1 MSPIVLAVAALVIL
15 IVGFKVLR
23 AVTSGCFKFA
33 AMIFL
38 LGALAA
44 AYYVMKDKIVIP

>member
-1 MSPIVLAVAALVIL
+1 MSPIVIAIAGLVIL
-15 IVGFKVLR
+15 VVAFKVIR

-38 LGALAA
+38 LAALGA
-44 AYYVMKDKIVIP
+44 AYYILKDRIVVP